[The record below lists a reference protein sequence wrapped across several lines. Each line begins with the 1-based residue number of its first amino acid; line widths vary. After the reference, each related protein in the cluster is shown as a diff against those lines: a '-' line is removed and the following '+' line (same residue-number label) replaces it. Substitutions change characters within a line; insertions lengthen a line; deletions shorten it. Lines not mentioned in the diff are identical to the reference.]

1 MAIGMLISASA
12 RLRLTGINGMG
23 KKRIIKKTTEELVAE
38 REAVDSA
45 VRQAGERSGPSG
57 QGKRRSAVGRAQA
70 HILATWNNTIISI
83 TDLRG
88 NVLAQTSAGS
98 IGFSGAKKAT
108 PFAASRVAEAVAEK
122 AKRLGISRVSVIVR
136 GIGSGRESAVRSLA
150 SHGLDLLSI
159 RDRTPIPHNGPRPP
173 KPRRV

>member
-1 MAIGMLISASA
+1 
-12 RLRLTGINGMG
+12 MG

-38 REAVDSA
+38 REAVDAA
-45 VRQAGERSGPSG
+45 VRDAGFRGGASR
-57 QGKRRSAVGRAQA
+57 QHVGRAHA
-70 HILATWNNTIISI
+70 YVFASWNNTIISI
-83 TDLRG
+83 TNMQGD
-88 NVLAQTSAGS
+88 VVAQSSAGA
-98 IGFSGAKKAT
+98 IGFRGAKKAT

-122 AKRLGISRVSVIVR
+122 AKSQGINRVSVTVR

>member
-1 MAIGMLISASA
+1 
-12 RLRLTGINGMG
+12 MG

-38 REAVDSA
+38 RDAVDAA
-45 VRQAGERSGPSG
+45 VRDAGVRGGGSRQAH
-57 QGKRRSAVGRAQA
+57 VGRAHA
-70 HILATWNNTIISI
+70 YVLATWNNTIISI
-83 TDLRG
+83 TNMQGD
-88 NVLAQTSAGS
+88 VVAQSSAGA
-98 IGFSGAKKAT
+98 IGFRGAKKAT

-122 AKRLGISRVSVIVR
+122 AKSLGINRVSVTVR